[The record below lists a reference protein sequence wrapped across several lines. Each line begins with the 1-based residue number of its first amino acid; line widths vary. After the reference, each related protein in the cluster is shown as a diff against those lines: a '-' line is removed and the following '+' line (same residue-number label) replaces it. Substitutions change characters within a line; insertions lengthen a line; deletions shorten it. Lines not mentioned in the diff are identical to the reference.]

1 MAKAYANE
9 DEDEEI
15 KVDEEKL
22 VEESKKGE
30 YSRLVGKL
38 HAERLVSKDVLRST
52 LLKIWKKIKPF
63 FFNDIN
69 PYLYVITFESIE
81 DKYRVLCGRLWLSD
95 SLFIFLETF

>member
-30 YSRLVGKL
+30 YSLVGKL

-81 DKYRVLCGRLWLSD
+81 DKYRVLRGRLWLSD